1 MRRFVVC
8 GGVTYYPKGGMED
21 FLDSFD
27 DREQA
32 IAFAKGFMADGD
44 SLKWVHVYDTQERVF
59 VHKE

>member
-1 MRRFVVC
+1 
-8 GGVTYYPKGGMED
+8 MED